1 MHVFVHATISLFP
14 SLFLEHCAQ
23 SLLLY
28 ACVSP
33 GRGEAV
39 TSLIELLLPRLPPK
53 HHFQIHRST
62 SSMLLLSF
70 CIVSY
75 CSDL

>member
-1 MHVFVHATISLFP
+1 MHVFVHATICLFP
-14 SLFLEHCAQ
+14 FLFLLHCVQ

-39 TSLIELLLPRLPPK
+39 TSLIE
-53 HHFQIHRST
+53 
-62 SSMLLLSF
+62 
-70 CIVSY
+70 
-75 CSDL
+75 